1 MPLFYNKVQR
11 VNPRDPKGAH
21 KWYPILKSVG
31 QVDEHE
37 VAKLVSDETTL
48 NPKEAEMAVYQL
60 EKVMERLLLDGH
72 TVQLGELGSFSL
84 HRRGLPRRERGD
96 ARQNQKGQPAFPCRQ
111 RHQGRFGRS
120 QVPSC
125 RGFVEQEK
133 VARKI
138 PSARSFKIML
148 MISKNHEHNF
158 YPKMSMIF
166 RNHAHFF

>member
-1 MPLFYNKVQR
+1 MVDRKKFLPRRKDCVPLHPYSSNVKPQKKGATMPLFYNKVQR
-11 VNPRDPKGAH
+11 VNPRDPKGAR

-84 HRRGLPRRERGD
+84 TITGE
-96 ARQNQKGQPAFPCRQ
+96 A
-111 RHQGRFGRS
+111 
-120 QVPSC
+120 C
-125 RGFVEQEK
+125 RGEK
-133 VARKI
+133 EVTPDKI
-138 PSARSFKIML
+138 KKVNLRFRAGKGIKAALAEAKFRPAEDL
-148 MISKNHEHNF
+148 LSK
-158 YPKMSMIF
+158 KK
-166 RNHAHFF
+166 

>member
-11 VNPRDPKGAH
+11 VNPRDPKGAR
-21 KWYPILKSVG
+21 KWYAILKSVG

-84 HRRGLPRRERGD
+84 TITSEACRGEKEVTPDKIKKLNLRFRAGRRGTRAARRAGGIAVQLRPALLQGHETML
-96 ARQNQKGQPAFPCRQ
+96 QKRFAMVR
-111 RHQGRFGRS
+111 GRF
-120 QVPSC
+120 
-125 RGFVEQEK
+125 
-133 VARKI
+133 A
-138 PSARSFKIML
+138 ML
-148 MISKNHEHNF
+148 
-158 YPKMSMIF
+158 
-166 RNHAHFF
+166 

>member
-1 MPLFYNKVQR
+1 MHSYSSNVKPQTKGLKDSFCNSKSEELLGKKLRATQLLFMYNNVQR
-11 VNPRDPKGAH
+11 VNPRDPKGAR

-84 HRRGLPRRERGD
+84 TITGE
-96 ARQNQKGQPAFPCRQ
+96 A
-111 RHQGRFGRS
+111 
-120 QVPSC
+120 C
-125 RGFVEQEK
+125 RGEK
-133 VARKI
+133 EVTPDKI
-138 PSARSFKIML
+138 KKVNLRFRAGKGIKAALAAAKFRPAEDML
-148 MISKNHEHNF
+148 SK
-158 YPKMSMIF
+158 KK
-166 RNHAHFF
+166 